1 MDMEAMGSATAMTG
15 WRIYWKSATGS
26 TNVDAREGVHGDV
39 YVADFQTSGR
49 GRLDHRWLA
58 PAGVNLTFSAVL
70 DVSGMP
76 PEEVATMP
84 LVAGLAVARTANR
97 ILEGRSARLT
107 VKWPNDV
114 LVDGRKLAG
123 ILCER
128 NGDVAI
134 IGIGVNVNQTSF
146 PPEIAGKAVSL
157 ASVTG
162 GRFERD
168 EVLERILD
176 ELSNLH
182 LRWRKDGFAP
192 LCGDISGF
200 DHLRGRMVSVMQ
212 TDADQRPVTG
222 LCGGIQPDGTL
233 LVGATRIYAGEAHV
247 MQQASQPDR

>member
-1 MDMEAMGSATAMTG
+1 MDWIVHRKPTTV
-15 WRIYWKSATGS
+15 S

-70 DVSGMP
+70 DVSGLP

-84 LVAGLAVARTANR
+84 LVAGLAVARTANH
-97 ILEGRSARLT
+97 ILEGCPARLT

-128 NGDVAI
+128 NGDAAI

-146 PPEIAGKAVSL
+146 PPEIADRAISL

-162 GRFERD
+162 GRYERD
-168 EVLERILD
+168 EVLERILH
-176 ELSNLH
+176 ELSDLY
-182 LRWRKDGFAP
+182 LRWRKDGFAAMY
-192 LCGDISGF
+192 GDISGF
-200 DHLRGRMVSVMQ
+200 DHLRGRMVSVLQ
-212 TDADQRPVTG
+212 TDTDPRPVTG

-247 MQQASQPDR
+247 MQHAS

>member
-1 MDMEAMGSATAMTG
+1 MGSATAMTG

-26 TNVDAREGVHGDV
+26 TNVDAREGTHGDV

-70 DVSGMP
+70 DVSGLP

-84 LVAGLAVARTANR
+84 LVAGLAVARTVDH
-97 ILEGRSARLT
+97 ILEGCPARLT

-128 NGDVAI
+128 NGDSAI

-146 PPEIAGKAVSL
+146 PPEIADKAISL
-157 ASVTG
+157 AAAMG
-162 GRFERD
+162 RRFERD

-176 ELSNLH
+176 ELSNLY
-182 LRWRKDGFAP
+182 LLWRKDGFAA
-192 LCGDISGF
+192 LSADISGF
-200 DHLRGRMVSVMQ
+200 DHLRGRMVSVLQ
-212 TDADQRPVTG
+212 TDTDPRPVTG
-222 LCGGIQPDGTL
+222 LCGGIQSDGTL
-233 LVGATRIYAGEAHV
+233 LVGTTRIYAGEAHV